1 MQREKITE
9 IINSNLEMNQ
19 IKKKRNAKLNG
30 KVIHNSINTHLFIIL
45 AVSVF
50 NMMKVLASPICPQP
64 FSLAQPPPTPVSD
77 PFPPPASPRLIHS
90 YSNQNRVRNK
100 KKKKHIKHLIEVK
113 WKSDKVS
120 VWGAIQLS
128 YLFDFFSDSR
138 GVNVF

>member
-64 FSLAQPPPTPVSD
+64 FSLAQPPPTPVCD

-128 YLFDFFSDSR
+128 YLFDFFIDSR

>member
-50 NMMKVLASPICPQP
+50 NMMKVLASPICSQP

-100 KKKKHIKHLIEVK
+100 KKKETH
-113 WKSDKVS
+113 
-120 VWGAIQLS
+120 
-128 YLFDFFSDSR
+128 
-138 GVNVF
+138 

>member
-64 FSLAQPPPTPVSD
+64 FSLAQPPPTPVCD

>member
-64 FSLAQPPPTPVSD
+64 FSLAQPPPTPVCD

-120 VWGAIQLS
+120 VWGGIQLS

>member
-50 NMMKVLASPICPQP
+50 NMMKVLASPISPQP

-120 VWGAIQLS
+120 VWGGIQLS
-128 YLFDFFSDSR
+128 YLFDFFIDSR

>member
-64 FSLAQPPPTPVSD
+64 FSLAQPPPTPVCD

-120 VWGAIQLS
+120 VWGGIQLS
-128 YLFDFFSDSR
+128 YLFDFFIDSR